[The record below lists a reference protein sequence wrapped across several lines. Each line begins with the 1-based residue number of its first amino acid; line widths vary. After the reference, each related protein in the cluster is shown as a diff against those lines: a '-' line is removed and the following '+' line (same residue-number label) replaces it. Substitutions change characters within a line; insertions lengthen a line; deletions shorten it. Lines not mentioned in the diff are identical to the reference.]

1 MEELEK
7 QSQWDTIYKCLQE
20 TGLVLF
26 EPDGIIIDAETGET
40 ENIGVECLID
50 LRTHYVQVEDYLKAA
65 YVHARVLEYKERW
78 PDAYNRE
85 HELLLMPAA

>member
-7 QSQWDTIYKCLQE
+7 YAKWETIYKCLRE
-20 TGLVLF
+20 SGLVLF
-26 EPDGIIIDAETGET
+26 EPNGIIIDAETGET

-50 LRTHYVQVEDYLKAA
+50 LRTHFVEIEDYPKAA
-65 YVHARVLEYKERW
+65 YVHTRILEYKDRW
-78 PDAYNRE
+78 PEAYNRE

>member
-7 QSQWDTIYKCLQE
+7 QTHWDTIYKCLSE
-20 TGLVLF
+20 SGLVLF
-26 EPDGIIIDAETGET
+26 EPDGIIIDADTGET

-50 LRTHYVQVEDYLKAA
+50 LRTHYVQVEDYRKAA
-65 YVHARVLEYKERW
+65 YVHARVLEYKDRW
-78 PDAYNRE
+78 PEAYNRE

>member
-7 QSQWDTIYKCLQE
+7 HGKWDTIYKCLHE
-20 TGLVLF
+20 SGLVLF

-50 LRTHYVQVEDYLKAA
+50 LRTHYVQVEDYHKAA
-65 YVHARVLEYKERW
+65 YVHARVLEYKELW

-85 HELLLMPAA
+85 YELLLLPAA